1 MGRLGRGRAARGLA
15 TLAAGAA
22 ALAVAVA
29 PGAASSAAVPGAAA
43 DVRQLAEQMEAIHPN
58 LFATVS
64 KARFRSTVSSLVAKA
79 STLSEDELIVELM
92 RLAALPGNRN
102 GHGGIFP
109 GDPAHRRTMH
119 LFPIRLYTFA
129 DGTYVVDDDDG
140 GKLIGLRP
148 VTVGGH
154 TWAEVERLVR
164 PLVPHDNASS
174 LKGLLPHYALG
185 AEVLDGLGVADGI
198 GPLVF
203 GFARRDGSRV
213 DVTLS
218 PVDARR
224 YVALFPNPRYG
235 HSPSLLPSASA
246 PMYLAQDDQPL
257 WVRTLD
263 GGRAVFVGYNGVT
276 VSTDGPAKRLL
287 RLAERPRVR
296 RVIVDL
302 RLNGGGDNTTMWP
315 LVEALRNPRINRPG
329 RLYVLI
335 GRATFSAAG
344 NFAAELDRS
353 TRAIFVGEPT
363 GGGVKMYGDARPVA
377 LPNTGIEAHVPA
389 RYWDF
394 GTGPKDR
401 RLAVSPGLPVA
412 LGIGDFLARRDPVL
426 DATLRSTRV
435 RK

>member
-15 TLAAGAA
+15 TLAAIVG
-22 ALAVAVA
+22 LVGMAVT
-29 PGAASSAAVPGAAA
+29 PDAASSAGVPGAAA

-64 KARFRSTVSSLVAKA
+64 KARFRSAVSSLVAKA
-79 STLSEDELIVELM
+79 GTLSEDELIVELM

-119 LFPIRLYTFA
+119 FYPVRLYAFA
-129 DGTYVVDDDDG
+129 DGTYVVDDDEG
-140 GKLIGLRP
+140 GRLIGLRP
-148 VTVGGH
+148 VIVGGRPW
-154 TWAEVERLVR
+154 TEVERLVR
-164 PLVPHDNASS
+164 PLVPHDNGSS

-185 AEVLDGLGVADGI
+185 AEVLDGLGIADGVA
-198 GPLVF
+198 PLRF

-218 PVDARR
+218 PVDTRR
-224 YVALFPNPRYG
+224 YVALFPNPGYG
-235 HSPSLLPSASA
+235 HYPSLLPSASA
-246 PMYLAQDDQPL
+246 PMYVAHDDEAL
-257 WVRTLD
+257 WMRTID
-263 GGRAVFVGYNGVT
+263 GGRAVFVGYNSVT
-276 VSTDGPAKRLL
+276 VSTDGAAKRLL
-287 RLAERPRVR
+287 SLVSRPKVR

-315 LVEALRNPRINRPG
+315 LVEALRNPRVNRTG

-377 LPNTGIEAHVPA
+377 LPNTGIQSYVPA

-401 RLAVSPGLPVA
+401 RLAVNPGLPVA
-412 LGIGDFLARRDPVL
+412 LGIADFLARRDPVL
-426 DATLRSTRV
+426 DAALRSAGV